1 MPDPLFRA
9 CTVRGSRTG
18 TARARP
24 HPCYPALVNSDAPLN
39 RDALLAE
46 LDAAKPRRVIL
57 NCAIFA
63 LAAVLVCLFLWLVL
77 LYKRAGGFSAEMVPA
92 ALLILPVF
100 AAMMVPSV
108 KLHRLEERCKQ
119 IKAQL
124 LTPPAEPS
132 PASLQPFGTTA
143 ELERLETRL
152 AALSRTGRILR
163 FVTAGGLVAP
173 LVYIYFMQ
181 EFLQSLPQHKP
192 LPPELRTQLLNWAM
206 GFGALVLTFLG
217 LAAAVMIYN
226 IRIKR
231 LREELEHRR
240 MVPR

>member
-1 MPDPLFRA
+1 MP
-9 CTVRGSRTG
+9 
-18 TARARP
+18 AREARSLALRRSARP
-24 HPCYPALVNSDAPLN
+24 RACYPAPVNSDAPLN

-63 LAAVLVCLFLWLVL
+63 LSAVLVCLFLWLVL
-77 LYKRAGGFSAEMVPA
+77 LYKRTGGFSAEMVPA

-100 AAMMVPSV
+100 AAMMVPSF

-119 IKAQL
+119 INAQL
-124 LTPPAEPS
+124 VTPPAEPS
-132 PASLQPFGTTA
+132 PAPLQPFGTTG

-152 AALSRTGRILR
+152 AALSRTRRILW
-163 FVTAGGLVAP
+163 FVMAGVLAAFLVCG
-173 LVYIYFMQ
+173 YFMQ
-181 EFLQSLPQHKP
+181 EFLESLPQQKP

-206 GFGALVLTFLG
+206 GFGAIMLTFMG

-226 IRIKR
+226 VRVKR
-231 LREELEHRR
+231 LRKDLEHRR
-240 MVPR
+240 MSPR

>member
-1 MPDPLFRA
+1 M
-9 CTVRGSRTG
+9 
-18 TARARP
+18 
-24 HPCYPALVNSDAPLN
+24 PCYPALVNSDALLN

-46 LDAAKPRRVIL
+46 LDAAKPRRVLL

-77 LYKRAGGFSAEMVPA
+77 LYKRAGGFSAEMVWP
-92 ALLILPVF
+92 ALLVVPVF
-100 AAMMVPSV
+100 AAMMVPSF

-124 LTPPAEPS
+124 LTPTAEPSPATLQPFGTPAEPS
-132 PASLQPFGTTA
+132 PAPLQPFGTTG

-181 EFLQSLPQHKP
+181 EFLQSLPQQKP

-206 GFGALVLTFLG
+206 GFGALVLPFLG
-217 LAAAVMIYN
+217 LGAAVLIYN